1 MSKYI
6 FLFSILF
13 LPFTL
18 FAQIQI
24 GDIEVETLEE
34 LFNKD
39 NTALYNDFGAF
50 NKTDSRIWITNL
62 PSMMIDSKDRKL
74 IILAIKKELDKD
86 SIRTVLIEQL
96 NDQFGEFEEREGH
109 PMIDLSFLEW
119 SKQEDGCEYTF
130 SISKT
135 NEVKALYIIKN

>member
-1 MSKYI
+1 
-6 FLFSILF
+6 
-13 LPFTL
+13 
-18 FAQIQI
+18 
-24 GDIEVETLEE
+24 
-34 LFNKD
+34 
-39 NTALYNDFGAF
+39 
-50 NKTDSRIWITNL
+50 
-62 PSMMIDSKDRKL
+62 MMIDSEDQKL

-109 PMIDLSFLEW
+109 PMMDSSFLEW
-119 SKQEDGCEYTF
+119 NRQEDGSEYTF